1 MWKKYW
7 DDCPFFPS
15 VLMFQ
20 PKEKPR
26 KEKNMSDKSI
36 TPVDLESQI
45 INNFDI
51 GQSRGGSSKK

>member
-1 MWKKYW
+1 
-7 DDCPFFPS
+7 
-15 VLMFQ
+15 MFQ

-51 GQSRGGSSKK
+51 GQSRGRLSQKYLLGKYAT